1 VCAVVF
7 FYWVRKLVGVVF
19 LASAAVVAY
28 MLVTTLEFG
37 LVLSVLVCVALAAFL
52 LFEKKPE

>member
-1 VCAVVF
+1 MVF